1 MPPELDVRKNLQTVP
16 SKHYAE
22 MVAVEV
28 LYHSGLIIDSTT
40 VPSEHDARDPT
51 SNVLSK
57 HNDAMD

>member
-1 MPPELDVRKNLQTVP
+1 MLEKNVQTVP

-28 LYHSGLIIDSTT
+28 PVLGGLIIDSTT

-51 SNVLSK
+51 NNVLSK
-57 HNDAMD
+57 HNDGMD